1 MKSTKTS
8 RFRKSVMCLSIGL
21 IALTAVSCAPRIA
34 TRGNPLDPEVLA
46 DIEPGEMA
54 KDEVAEILG
63 APSTVSMFNREKI
76 ETWYYISERTETIA
90 FFASEVAKRNIVAI
104 SFNQA
109 DIIQRI
115 DTIGLKDGKIVEH
128 IARKTPTVGNELSII
143 DQVLG
148 NLGRFNKGQ

>member
-1 MKSTKTS
+1 MRSIKTS
-8 RFRKSVMCLSIGL
+8 VFRKTLMCLSIGA
-21 IALTAVSCAPRIA
+21 IALAAASCSPRIA

-63 APSTVSMFNREKI
+63 APSTVSMFNKEKI
-76 ETWYYISERTETIA
+76 ETWYYISERTEAVA
-90 FFASEVAKRNIVAI
+90 FFAPEVAKRNIVAI

-115 DTIGLKDGKIVEH
+115 DRIGLKDGKIVEH
-128 IARKTPTVGNELSII
+128 VARKTRTVGNELSIL